1 MSFLATYSGTVKVK
15 IDKKYYVNIKKFMS
29 NADYT
34 AAQASLVK
42 EQAVD
47 STGVKAK
54 VDTAA
59 YTRTLVKKAIVD
71 WNFDADDGTVLPI
84 NDATLD
90 ELPQVVFNTVYAAIE
105 VQNEERSPAE
115 QATFLQSS

>member
-1 MSFLATYSGTVKVK
+1 MSFLDTYSGTVPVK
-15 IDKKYYVNIKKFMS
+15 IDKKYVVNIKKFLS
-29 NADYT
+29 NSDYR
-34 AAQASLVK
+34 AAQESLVK

-47 STGVKAK
+47 STGIKAT

-59 YTRTLVKKAIVD
+59 YTRTLVKKSIVS
-71 WNFDADDGTVLPI
+71 WNFDAEDGTILPI

-90 ELPQVVFNTVYAAIE
+90 DLPQVVFNKVYAAIE

-115 QATFLQSS
+115 QANFTP